1 MRLFYL
7 SRAQLHIAFT
17 YVVAF
22 LTLLSMK
29 MSLKII
35 LLIFGTCFT
44 NILLGQDNLDKVYL
58 VKFNFNQATVSRQIG
73 LTLDSIA
80 MIMKKDT
87 SWNYA
92 FSGYFT
98 CNPKTSNLTWN
109 RINNIMARLVTRH
122 KINSE
127 RFIYKMDESASNC
140 DYVYIR
146 PTLEK
151 IEVVA
156 PPPPNLRK
164 KTNEQKCEP
173 LSSLN
178 Y

>member
-1 MRLFYL
+1 MSQFKD
-7 SRAQLHIAFT
+7 AIAFL
-17 YVVAF
+17 YAVIF
-22 LTLLSMK
+22 LTLLEMK
-29 MSLKII
+29 TSVKII
-35 LLIFGTCFT
+35 LLIFGSCCA
-44 NILLGQDNLDKVYL
+44 NILFGQDNLDKEYV
-58 VKFNFNQATVSRQIG
+58 VKFNSNQARVSRQID

-87 SWNYA
+87 SWNYV

-109 RINNIMARLVTRH
+109 RINNVMARLVSRH
-122 KINSE
+122 KINPE
-127 RFIYKMDESASNC
+127 RLIYRTDESAGNC

-156 PPPPNLRK
+156 PPPLNLRK
-164 KTNEQKCEP
+164 KTNE
-173 LSSLN
+173 
-178 Y
+178 

>member
-1 MRLFYL
+1 
-7 SRAQLHIAFT
+7 
-17 YVVAF
+17 
-22 LTLLSMK
+22 MK

-35 LLIFGTCFT
+35 LLIFVCCFT
-44 NILLGQDNLDKVYL
+44 NILLGQDNLDKEYV
-58 VKFNFNQATVSRQIG
+58 VKFNHNQARVSRQID

-87 SWNYA
+87 SWNYV

-98 CNPKTSNLTWN
+98 CNPKTSNLTWD
-109 RINNIMARLVTRH
+109 RINNVMERLVTRH
-122 KINSE
+122 KIDPE
-127 RFIYKMDESASNC
+127 RLIYTLDEPTNNC

-151 IEVVA
+151 IVAVA
-156 PPPPNLRK
+156 PPPPHLRK
-164 KTNEQKCEP
+164 KTNEQRCDP
-173 LSSLN
+173 GSSLN

>member
-1 MRLFYL
+1 
-7 SRAQLHIAFT
+7 
-17 YVVAF
+17 
-22 LTLLSMK
+22 MK
-29 MSLKII
+29 MLPKISP
-35 LLIFGTCFT
+35 LIIGVCFA
-44 NILLGQDNLDKVYL
+44 NILLGQDNLDKEYA
-58 VKFNFNQATVSRQIG
+58 VKFNFNQARVSRQID

-87 SWNYA
+87 GWNYV

-98 CNPKTSNLTWN
+98 CNPKTSNLTWE

-122 KINSE
+122 KINPE
-127 RFIYKMDESASNC
+127 RLIYRTDESASNC

-156 PPPPNLRK
+156 PPLPN
-164 KTNEQKCEP
+164 
-173 LSSLN
+173 
-178 Y
+178 